1 MSTKRITTPLLA
13 AIAIGACAPIPN
25 SEMAGN
31 DADDLI
37 CRKDAPINSHV
48 RITNC
53 RPIDDFGIGNERIS
67 IEDIRR
73 STSPSVTSDAG
84 PGNSGNAQTLP
95 SISSTAEGSCG
106 GNRGDD

>member
-1 MSTKRITTPLLA
+1 MSTKRTTTPLLA
-13 AIAIGACAPIPN
+13 VIAIGACAPIPN
-25 SEMAGN
+25 SEMVSDN
-31 DADDLI
+31 PDDLI

-53 RPIDDFGIGNERIS
+53 RPIDDLGIGNERIS
-67 IEDIRR
+67 MDDIRR

-84 PGNSGNAQTLP
+84 PGNSGNVQTLP
-95 SISSTAEGSCG
+95 SAAEGSCG